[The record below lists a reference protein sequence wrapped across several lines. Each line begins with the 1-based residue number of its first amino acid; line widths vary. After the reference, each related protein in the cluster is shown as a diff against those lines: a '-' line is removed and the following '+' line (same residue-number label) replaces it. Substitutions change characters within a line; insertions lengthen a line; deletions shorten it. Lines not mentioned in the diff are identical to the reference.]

1 MGKRGEWDTETKI
14 AVSSFIAFC
23 VVVLV
28 VVIGYAVESP
38 MVR

>member
-1 MGKRGEWDTETKI
+1 LGKRGEWDVETKI
-14 AVSSFIAFC
+14 AVGSLVALCI
-23 VVVLV
+23 VVLV